1 MNIVQ
6 FGPSS
11 PIAQPTPRRQSAI
24 PHPRRHA
31 LRSSLAVLVI
41 AVVVAILV
49 AEFSGYSIHPTS
61 KVPSSGGPAVALGE
75 VGFVVGNATVD
86 VRSVS
91 PMTPINRFKVNL
103 RVGSV
108 LGVAEP
114 VEPDPGYAL
123 VRVSDKRYQVYIVDL
138 GNYSALNAGD
148 RFIVAGDGA
157 PLPQATPF
165 TFYLLWLIDGTIVAS
180 SNWTT
185 PTLTKPL
192 VTFFHVDLATSP
204 GNASIPIESVS
215 QLVGPTNFEVNLQV
229 GVNTGTA
236 VPMPTT
242 GNTYVTVV
250 VGAMRYRLYWT
261 SRDQYVGAG
270 DGFLVAGNNSALPSE
285 TSFTFYFLW
294 SDASLIQSAAWTTP

>member
-1 MNIVQ
+1 M
-6 FGPSS
+6 
-11 PIAQPTPRRQSAI
+11 
-24 PHPRRHA
+24 
-31 LRSSLAVLVI
+31 
-41 AVVVAILV
+41 
-49 AEFSGYSIHPTS
+49 
-61 KVPSSGGPAVALGE
+61 
-75 VGFVVGNATVD
+75 
-86 VRSVS
+86 
-91 PMTPINRFKVNL
+91 
-103 RVGSV
+103 
-108 LGVAEP
+108 
-114 VEPDPGYAL
+114 
-123 VRVSDKRYQVYIVDL
+123 